1 MPTTSSNQYKIKPS
15 LPFIPWEEKK
25 SKLSS
30 IYTYLLKLEVNRTQG
45 SKLAPIR
52 RTRRS
57 STILQ
62 LNFSECRV
70 FTLCFTANLGNF
82 GLWFCLV
89 TVWLCTCVA
98 KKAHLCNM
106 YIQLANDAFARK
118 RSKHNSSDRERTGDD
133 SKITRNFRSRGFIS
147 IVSQNLEES
156 MVEWSKAWIKQ
167 LQ

>member
-15 LPFIPWEEKK
+15 LPFIPWQEKK

-30 IYTYLLKLEVNRTQG
+30 IYTYLLKLEANRTQG

-52 RTRRS
+52 RIRRS

-70 FTLCFTANLGNF
+70 LLYVSLPTLVTSA
-82 GLWFCLV
+82 WFCLV
-89 TVWLCTCVA
+89 TVWLCTCFA

-106 YIQLANDAFARK
+106 YIQLANDVFARK